1 MVCLEKSRLPPDLQM
16 FKPSLTGWLP
26 CHKLTDMS
34 LAYFVTISSDQTDFD
49 TFVNGKAVAKQAEV
63 LNDLAKQLGV
73 TPLDDFLGMS
83 EDVAEEFD
91 IKADVDLW
99 FKPEAGL
106 QTVEALIKHLEQTPN
121 AVKNSK
127 GVLEDLR
134 EYQEVLSQIKA
145 KGLEWRFEM
154 DF

>member
-1 MVCLEKSRLPPDLQM
+1 
-16 FKPSLTGWLP
+16 
-26 CHKLTDMS
+26 MS
-34 LAYFVTISSDQTDFD
+34 LAYFITVNQPQTDLD
-49 TFVNGKAVAKQAEV
+49 TFVNGKVVAKQTEV
-63 LNDLAKQLGV
+63 LGQLAKQLGV
-73 TPLDDFLGMS
+73 APLDDFLGMS

-91 IKADVDLW
+91 IDADVDLW

-106 QTVEALIKHLEQTPN
+106 QTVEALIRHLEQNPS

-127 GVLEDLR
+127 GVLEGLQ
-134 EYQEVLSQIKA
+134 EYQNVLRQVKA